1 MHRRTTDDNRLDLR
15 IGRSGHRPNA
25 THHRQRRGSA
35 RTPPCT
41 ERCISSGPGALGL
54 YRFDKRSV
62 LRYAQIERLRASRR
76 VFGYTNADP
85 GPNARPNPEF
95 HPLFVHFIGE
105 TAKFWR
111 DNRISEV
118 IRDNAVDPTFGS
130 IAIVR
135 RAGLDLRNNV
145 KNSSYGFVNVLR
157 IETLQ
162 ALRDAFA
169 ILQAPTSGAV
179 RRRQRVGRDRARDVA
194 VLPTSRCGQHDEP
207 HGRRR
212 PGDHPVACRAA
223 RAGDGPQAL
232 RGPAVPD
239 RRGGTRVDL
248 DRGRDASQPADAA
261 AAQRLRPR
269 SAPAAPG
276 GHVRPGVA
284 RRAARAHARS
294 AHAHLI
300 ASELFSVLATLG
312 HTVSAGEPGENV
324 TTEGLDVHGLGV
336 GSVLLLGDGAL
347 VGVTGLRNPCA
358 QIEGFQV
365 GLLRHVA
372 YRSND
377 GAFVRRAE
385 IMGVVLRGGADT
397 VGDTIAVSLPPAS
410 SRPLE
415 RVWPNALH
423 IRYRSPGTRTVRC
436 PSSPAVSPMGQGRPA
451 TRCG

>member
-1 MHRRTTDDNRLDLR
+1 MWQYFQRAVAASTMSRMAVAGRAIIQWLAEPHVLETDRKRFEAQLFPIAEAAQEWISIEEGMRLSRPTPPPRNVFAPGPPRRHPL
-15 IGRSGHRPNA
+15 GA
-25 THHRQRRGSA
+25 SA
-35 RTPPCT
+35 R
-41 ERCISSGPGALGL
+41 
-54 YRFDKRSV
+54 
-62 LRYAQIERLRASRR
+62 AS
-76 VFGYTNADP
+76 
-85 GPNARPNPEF
+85 
-95 HPLFVHFIGE
+95 
-105 TAKFWR
+105 
-111 DNRISEV
+111 
-118 IRDNAVDPTFGS
+118 
-130 IAIVR
+130 
-135 RAGLDLRNNV
+135 
-145 KNSSYGFVNVLR
+145 
-157 IETLQ
+157 
-162 ALRDAFA
+162 
-169 ILQAPTSGAV
+169 
-179 RRRQRVGRDRARDVA
+179 
-194 VLPTSRCGQHDEP
+194 
-207 HGRRR
+207 
-212 PGDHPVACRAA
+212 
-223 RAGDGPQAL
+223 
-232 RGPAVPD
+232 
-239 RRGGTRVDL
+239 
-248 DRGRDASQPADAA
+248 
-261 AAQRLRPR
+261 
-269 SAPAAPG
+269 PG
-276 GHVRPGVA
+276 GLLAP
-284 RRAARAHARS
+284 HARS
-294 AHAHLI
+294 ARAHLI

-347 VGVTGLRNPCA
+347 VRVTGLRNPCA